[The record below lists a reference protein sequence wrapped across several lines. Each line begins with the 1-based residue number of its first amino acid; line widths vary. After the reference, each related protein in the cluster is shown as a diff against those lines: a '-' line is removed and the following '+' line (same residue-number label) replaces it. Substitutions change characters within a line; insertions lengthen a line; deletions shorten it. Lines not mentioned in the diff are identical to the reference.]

1 MAESSYWLKVRP
13 SVRMC
18 QRGCQWTD
26 LFFVKP
32 DTRDLYEDLS
42 RCYILDTWLKS
53 ANSSGQ
59 FMLTSVR
66 NILQF
71 PGSATRTHSCI
82 SVVTLSGFILLTA
95 TCLFNNNKIE
105 MYCCAPVANN
115 GVANAP
121 WYVNSLCCTCIVSKI
136 VFLAPQ
142 GMPVLDIFC
151 CSGPSWQAHAM
162 LTDRVTTS

>member
-121 WYVNSLCCTCIVSKI
+121 
-136 VFLAPQ
+136 
-142 GMPVLDIFC
+142 
-151 CSGPSWQAHAM
+151 
-162 LTDRVTTS
+162 